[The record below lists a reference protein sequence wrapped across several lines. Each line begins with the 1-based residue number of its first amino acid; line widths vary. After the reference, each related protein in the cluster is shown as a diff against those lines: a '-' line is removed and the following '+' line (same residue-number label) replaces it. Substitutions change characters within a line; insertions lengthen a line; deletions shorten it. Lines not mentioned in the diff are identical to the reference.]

1 MSKLW
6 MNIEWHVFMAHGVYN
21 YTVLNCIVKK
31 TCLWQN
37 LKSGCAVYSVGKT
50 KQTNV
55 TYIQSF
61 SHNTQLVHTSLRVA
75 RGTNHTQRNVLQ
87 VDMLWCECGVGQKC
101 AAESNVV
108 TSTGESL
115 TCTVSLILPV
125 TPSQSFLSCH
135 SSSQSHTANC
145 LVLNINI
152 KNCGLDTS
160 KRRMTSKT
168 AKITKRWYYSTAHRL
183 NINWCWVISP
193 FCNFCS
199 FRCVIRC

>member
-1 MSKLW
+1 LSKLW

-61 SHNTQLVHTSLRVA
+61 SHNTQLVHTSLGVA

-135 SSSQSHTANC
+135 SSSQSHRLSHFC
-145 LVLNINI
+145 LV
-152 KNCGLDTS
+152 THPPS
-160 KRRMTSKT
+160 HTVS
-168 AKITKRWYYSTAHRL
+168 
-183 NINWCWVISP
+183 VISVLSLILP
-193 FCNFCS
+193 VTHCQLFSIKYKYKKMRFKHE
-199 FRCVIRC
+199 